1 MSKFSMTDSKINYN
15 EKTGRVSL
23 SFYSHT
29 NKRELDLLLSLLGA
43 YNSHGRQ
50 FELDEFEGLG
60 LEDDRNGE
68 YHRVRAEVS
77 LNDKPT
83 TVWIYEWLKGLDSY
97 EIVEAGDWL
106 TVSS

>member
-43 YNSHGRQ
+43 YNSHGR
-50 FELDEFEGLG
+50 EFEIEEFEA
-60 LEDDRNGE
+60 LEQKFEDI
-68 YHRVRAEVS
+68 
-77 LNDKPT
+77 LNEAHNILT
-83 TVWIYEWLKGLDSY
+83 T
-97 EIVEAGDWL
+97 
-106 TVSS
+106 

>member
-1 MSKFSMTDSKINYN
+1 MSKFYMTDSKINYN

-50 FELDEFEGLG
+50 FDLDEFNSLKEKFEGILNEAHEILTHEASEYEREM
-60 LEDDRNGE
+60 LEEDFLQRSGN
-68 YHRVRAEVS
+68 
-77 LNDKPT
+77 
-83 TVWIYEWLKGLDSY
+83 IY
-97 EIVEAGDWL
+97 
-106 TVSS
+106 